1 MTAKSGTLVIGLAL
15 GIVTLRLDPRAAM
28 VLIVQ
33 MDGGRTRSLH
43 SFLFRLSRGRGA
55 LHLMRMLVLML
66 MLLRRLTVTP
76 ITCCVTYGPHRVSA
90 GAHRCVAPGRP
101 LDQPWLLH
109 LLLHDYQ
116 VLGRS
121 HLRHEVTI
129 ALFRVLPLLP
139 RYLKEVLA
147 QSKHLA
153 HITRL
158 KNPSR

>member
-1 MTAKSGTLVIGLAL
+1 
-15 GIVTLRLDPRAAM
+15 M

-33 MDGGRTRSLH
+33 MDGGGTRSLH
-43 SFLFRLSRGRGA
+43 SFLLRLSRGRGA
-55 LHLMRMLVLML
+55 LHLMRMLMV
-66 MLLRRLTVTP
+66 LLRRLTVTP
-76 ITCCVTYGPHRVSA
+76 ITHRMSTGPHCVASGPHRVSA

-158 KNPSR
+158 KNPSC